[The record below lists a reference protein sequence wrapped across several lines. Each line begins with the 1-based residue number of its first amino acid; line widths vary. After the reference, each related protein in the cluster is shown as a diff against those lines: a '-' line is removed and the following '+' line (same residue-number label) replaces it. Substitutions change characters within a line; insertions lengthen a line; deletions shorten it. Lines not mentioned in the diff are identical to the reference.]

1 MGKIRKKTLLVTLWS
16 VISLSVPPGS
26 AGGTTVEMLALDVP
40 VLTHKEYSPV
50 LHFRVVGNGD
60 KPWCLNEIK
69 VSLKGSSL
77 PGKGVRSASLFTGTR
92 KDQYGRKDPGRML
105 SVAQPAGRTIHF
117 SPGYKAMSDTIECWV
132 TVNLDKSAFS
142 PKAKLVV
149 SALEVKA
156 SDGMAIP
163 VNFVPVIRRIGVAV
177 RNPGQDGIH
186 TSRIP
191 GLETTSK
198 GTLIA
203 LYDARNERDDDL
215 QGDIDIV
222 INRSTDG
229 GRTWG
234 PVIKSI
240 DMGEYG
246 GLPERYNGVSDGS
259 VLYDPKED
267 VVYATGLWMH
277 GILDPKDGKWVENLT
292 DTSTVWN
299 HQWRSC
305 GSQPGYDI
313 KRSSQFLISKSH
325 DDGQTWS
332 EPVNIT
338 RQVKD
343 SVHWLLAPAPGRG
356 IVMKDGTLVFP
367 AEGRD
372 STGGAYS
379 TIIYSRD
386 QGKTWTCGAPAT
398 FNTNECQVV
407 ELSDGSL
414 MLNARHRANRRLK
427 TGNGRAIAV
436 TKDMGKTWTEHQTSR
451 KALVEPAC
459 QGSLYRHDY
468 KRNGTEKHVLLFSNP
483 SDTDR
488 RIRHTIKVSFDDGET
503 WPEEYWMLLDG
514 EWGAGYSCMTSIDNE
529 TIGIFYEGSQ
539 ADIQFQAI
547 PLADLLKDRY

>member
-1 MGKIRKKTLLVTLWS
+1 MSKFCNKTLLSTLWLL
-16 VISLSVPPGS
+16 ISLAVPSGI
-26 AGGTTVEMLALDVP
+26 AGGARVEMLPLDVP

-60 KPWCLNEIK
+60 IPWYLNEIEI
-69 VSLKGSSL
+69 SLKGSSL
-77 PGKGVRSASLFTGTR
+77 PGKGVRSASLFIDTKT
-92 KDQYGRKDPGRML
+92 DEYGRKEPGRKL
-105 SVAQPAGRTIHF
+105 SITQPRGKRIHF
-117 SPGYKAMSDTIECWV
+117 SPGYKMMSDTLECWV
-132 TVNLDKSAFS
+132 TLNLDKSAFS
-142 PKAKLVV
+142 PKAKVVV
-149 SALEVKA
+149 SRLEIKT
-156 SDGMAIP
+156 SDGMSIP
-163 VNFVPVIRRIGVAV
+163 VNFTPVTRRVGVAV

-191 GLETTSK
+191 GLETTGK

-215 QGDIDIV
+215 QGDIDIA

-234 PVIKSI
+234 QVIKAI

-246 GLPERYNGVSDGS
+246 GFPERYNGVSDGS
-259 VLYDPKED
+259 VLYDPNEG
-267 VVYATGLWMH
+267 VIYATGLWMH
-277 GILDPKDGKWVENLT
+277 GILDPRNGKWVENLT

-299 HQWRSC
+299 HQWRAF

-313 KRSSQFLISKSH
+313 KRSSQFLISKSN

-338 RQVKD
+338 RQVKNP
-343 SVHWLLAPAPGRG
+343 VYWLLAPAPGRG

-367 AEGRD
+367 VEGRD
-372 STGGAYS
+372 SVGGAFS

-386 QGKTWTCGAPAT
+386 KGETWKCGKPAT

-427 TGNGRAIAV
+427 TGNGRAVAV
-436 TKDMGKTWTEHQTSR
+436 TKDMGSTWTEHPTSR
-451 KALVEPAC
+451 NALIEPAC

-468 KRNGTEKHVLLFSNP
+468 VKDGKKKHVLLFSNP

-488 RIRHTIKVSFDDGET
+488 RIRHTIKVSFDDGAT
-503 WPEEYWMLLDG
+503 WPEEYWMLLDE
-514 EWGAGYSCMTSIDNE
+514 EWGAGYSCLTSINE
-529 TIGIFYEGSQ
+529 KTIGIFYEGSQ

-547 PLADLLKDRY
+547 PLADLLKDKY

>member
-1 MGKIRKKTLLVTLWS
+1 MGKVCKKTLLVTLWS
-16 VISLSVPPGS
+16 LISLAVPHGT
-26 AGGTTVEMLALDVP
+26 AGGTTVEMLPLDVP
-40 VLTHKEYSPV
+40 VLTHKEHSPV

-60 KPWCLNEIK
+60 IPWYLNEMVI
-69 VSLKGSSL
+69 SLKGSSL
-77 PGKGVRSASLFTGTR
+77 PGKGVKSASLFTGT
-92 KDQYGRKDPGRML
+92 KTDVYGRKKPARKL
-105 SVAQPAGRTIHF
+105 SIAQPMGKTIHF
-117 SPGYKAMSDTIECWV
+117 SPGYKVMSDTLECWL
-132 TVNLDKSAFS
+132 TLNLDKSAFS
-142 PKAKLVV
+142 SKSKVVV
-149 SALEVKA
+149 SGLEIKT
-156 SDGMAIP
+156 SDGKTIP
-163 VNFVPVIRRIGVAV
+163 VNFTPVTRRVGVAV

-191 GLETTSK
+191 GLETTGK

-215 QGDIDIV
+215 QGDIDIA

-234 PVIKSI
+234 PVIKAI

-259 VLYDPKED
+259 VLYDPEEGAI
-267 VVYATGLWMH
+267 YATGLWMH
-277 GILDPKDGKWVENLT
+277 GILDPQDGKWVENLT

-299 HQWRSC
+299 HQWRAF

-313 KRSSQFLISKSH
+313 KRSSQFLISKSC

-343 SVHWLLAPAPGRG
+343 STHWLLAPAPGRG
-356 IVMKDGTLVFP
+356 IVMKNGTLVFP

-372 STGGAYS
+372 SSGGAYS
-379 TIIYSRD
+379 TIIYSCD
-386 QGKTWTCGAPAT
+386 HGKTWNCGAPAT

-427 TGNGRAIAV
+427 NGNGRAIAV
-436 TKDMGKTWTEHQTSR
+436 TKDMGKTWTEHPTSR

-468 KRNGTEKHVLLFSNP
+468 KRKGAEKHVLLFSNP

-488 RIRHTIKVSFDDGET
+488 RIRHTIKVSFDDGAT
-503 WPEEYWMLLDG
+503 WPEEYWMQLDG